1 MKLMNLNLT
10 TIKEERAIIMIKLM
24 KESDVNENKKAF
36 YRMMNAVQGRIAKK
50 YGVETETHEGQIY
63 NDFGN
68 ATIYLLKNGK
78 TIGFVDLWY
87 DFGNDPDYPD
97 HDTFITVKWRSENEY
112 EDHRIDTVTF
122 EGATNELERTGGI
135 VNQIVS
141 NYNGKTENRKRNT
154 RKQSVTEASNQKV
167 HKELYSDL
175 YDYADKH
182 RMTSRWTA
190 DNVMKYLDRAKKF
203 YDISDEVFDYTLS
216 KVNADYK
223 RKNKVK
229 SDPYSE
235 KSYKTESVKHGM
247 NESYTIETVNEI
259 CATLKKDVDKI
270 SYMVNKY
277 PDNYNTD
284 DLVSSL
290 IDIETRLYEIWR

>member
-1 MKLMNLNLT
+1 
-10 TIKEERAIIMIKLM
+10 MIKLM

-36 YRMMNAVQGRIAKK
+36 YRMMNAVIRKAEKH
-50 YGVETETHEGQIY
+50 GVTTHTKEGSIR
-63 NDFGN
+63 DDSGS
-68 ATIYLLKNGK
+68 ASIYLQKNGK
-78 TIGFVDLWY
+78 NIGYIGLWY

-97 HDTFITVKWRSENEY
+97 RDTFITVKWRSGIAR
-112 EDHRIDTVTF
+112 EDNRIDTVTF

-141 NYNGKTENRKRNT
+141 NYTGKTENRTRNT
-154 RKQSVTEASNQKV
+154 RKQSVTEAPNQKV

-190 DNVMKYLDRAKKF
+190 SNVLKYLDRAKKF
-203 YDISDEVFDYTLS
+203 YDISDEVFDSTLS

-223 RKNKVK
+223 KKNKVK

-235 KSYKTESVKHGM
+235 KSYKTESVKRGM
-247 NESYTIETVNEI
+247 NESYTIETVNEV
-259 CATLKKDVDKI
+259 CEHLKEDIDKI

-277 PDNYNTD
+277 PDNYNMD
-284 DLVSSL
+284 DLVSRL
-290 IDIETRLYEIWR
+290 IDIETELYELWR